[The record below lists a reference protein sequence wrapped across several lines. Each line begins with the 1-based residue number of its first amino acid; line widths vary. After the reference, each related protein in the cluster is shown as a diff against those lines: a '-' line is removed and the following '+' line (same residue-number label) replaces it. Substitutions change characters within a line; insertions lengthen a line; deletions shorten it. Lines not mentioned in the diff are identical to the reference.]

1 MSKGNKS
8 IKSAVNKALI
18 FGIVSAIL
26 FVVGI
31 PLIVMGASN
40 QVWAVLVFGIVFVVF
55 GFYGSPMIW
64 INYANLRSMKR
75 VVDAVNEEHLL
86 SNEEIATQLQMNERV
101 VKSHITKAINKK
113 YLTGYLYDGTTL
125 SLNEKTAPK
134 KKAVIANKCAN
145 CGGSLTETETGWI
158 CDYCGSKFNKE

>member
-86 SNEEIATQLQMNERV
+86 SNEDRLLIRWYN
-101 VKSHITKAINKK
+101 
-113 YLTGYLYDGTTL
+113 TL
-125 SLNEKTAPK
+125 SKRKNSPQKE
-134 KKAVIANKCAN
+134 
-145 CGGSLTETETGWI
+145 SS
-158 CDYCGSKFNKE
+158 YCKQMCKLRWFAYGNRNWLDL